1 MTAKLGILE
10 IRVFH
15 YCETN
20 GETVLNCVFYN
31 VQINQKSSLEKI
43 HFHKRFHF
51 SVFCVGQLA
60 NANFSLFYIKLL
72 ASSESEY
79 SFGHKDWL

>member
-1 MTAKLGILE
+1 M
-10 IRVFH
+10 
-15 YCETN
+15 
-20 GETVLNCVFYN
+20 
-31 VQINQKSSLEKI
+31 EKI

-60 NANFSLFYIKLL
+60 NANFFLFYIKLL

-79 SFGHKDWL
+79 SFGHKDGL